1 MAGLTSYLGVGI
13 SLLGKCIIDTKV
25 VDIRSSILV
34 NAESSENMTFF
45 HTFIGLLNFDFNI
58 GIYRLGLGI
67 ACKNRKFIFSSKV
80 YFKSNSSRV
89 SECCSECQSCLAC
102 QFGLSVVLRLPF
114 YTATAFFLV
123 CC

>member
-67 ACKNRKFIFSSKV
+67 ACKNRTFIFSSKV

-89 SECCSECQSCLAC
+89 S
-102 QFGLSVVLRLPF
+102 
-114 YTATAFFLV
+114 
-123 CC
+123 